1 MKKIILIG
9 VALLLCLPMWAQTTA
24 NDNEFWGSAD
34 SYLMRQ
40 TTRTLDLVNQ
50 SLKDYPPMTG
60 NGLPRRLA
68 LSNLDAILHNTTF
81 DKSEPLMHFVSTR
94 MQQVIKG
101 LKAPLTSDMVVYKLY
116 NDGFIVRTQSATVA
130 FDMVMGSTYQLIPDS
145 LMTQLV
151 DMCDVMFLTHNHRD
165 HVDPGVVKMFT
176 DRGKQ
181 VVAPDEALPNNKDIL
196 HFRKEQVADLAIRLP
211 KAALQVKVLPGHQDE
226 LQNNIYV
233 VTTPEGFTFAQ
244 TGDQYLKEDIPW
256 LTQVTPQLPQVD
268 VLLIICW
275 AMELQTHVDAF
286 RPKLVITGHENELGH
301 GIDHREAYWM
311 SYLKF
316 DAQPYPYSLMTWGE
330 CYEYNK
336 VN

>member
-116 NDGFIVRTQSATVA
+116 NDGFIVRT
-130 FDMVMGSTYQLIPDS
+130 
-145 LMTQLV
+145 
-151 DMCDVMFLTHNHRD
+151 
-165 HVDPGVVKMFT
+165 
-176 DRGKQ
+176 
-181 VVAPDEALPNNKDIL
+181 
-196 HFRKEQVADLAIRLP
+196 
-211 KAALQVKVLPGHQDE
+211 
-226 LQNNIYV
+226 
-233 VTTPEGFTFAQ
+233 
-244 TGDQYLKEDIPW
+244 
-256 LTQVTPQLPQVD
+256 
-268 VLLIICW
+268 
-275 AMELQTHVDAF
+275 
-286 RPKLVITGHENELGH
+286 
-301 GIDHREAYWM
+301 
-311 SYLKF
+311 
-316 DAQPYPYSLMTWGE
+316 
-330 CYEYNK
+330 
-336 VN
+336 